1 MGHPGIDP
9 EAVGNV
15 ENGRIG
21 MEERVAGDQRYISK
35 ISSTGRMVVMQESVV
50 EGPFPAGLEC

>member
-1 MGHPGIDP
+1 MTQKQ
-9 EAVGNV
+9 EVEKV